1 MNLKGFKYLFK
12 IAPAWFVICKLKMK
26 KITAIVRQKSNRH
39 IDNRIAEN
47 EELVNSRKDDE
58 DKNAKAN
65 EMSRA
70 MRRESYRK
78 NKTF

>member
-1 MNLKGFKYLFK
+1 
-12 IAPAWFVICKLKMK
+12 MK

>member
-1 MNLKGFKYLFK
+1 MIYAEKFIDALNVL
-12 IAPAWFVICKLKMK
+12 VTENC
-26 KITAIVRQKSNRH
+26 RN

-47 EELVNSRKDDE
+47 ENLLILEKDDE

-65 EMSRA
+65 EMSQA
-70 MRRESYRK
+70 MRLMPYRE